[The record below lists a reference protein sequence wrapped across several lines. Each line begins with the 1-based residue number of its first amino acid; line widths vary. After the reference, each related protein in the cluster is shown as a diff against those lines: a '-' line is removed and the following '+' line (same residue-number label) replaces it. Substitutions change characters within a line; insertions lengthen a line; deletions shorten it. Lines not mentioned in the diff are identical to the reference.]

1 MNRLVLAAV
10 FLVACGDSGNIQP
23 EPKDQPTS
31 GNGGAASDGGG
42 TANGGAPSTGGADPS
57 GGNGS
62 TGGGAPGGGNESG
75 TRLKV
80 RARVGADGSRQP
92 IGWYDANL
100 DTVCTWRKA
109 SDGTD
114 RCLPDGVT
122 ANRFLDD
129 ACTQPILVQ
138 SACEPLQFAIVSED
152 PDSCGNRWRVYP
164 AGPAV
169 TPATAYMRS
178 GANCIAT
185 AVPAGDLFS
194 TNAEMAASMFV
205 AATVEVED

>member
-1 MNRLVLAAV
+1 MRLFLAAV

-23 EPKDQPTS
+23 EPKDETTSS
-31 GNGGAASDGGG
+31 GNGGAPTDGGS

-57 GGNGS
+57 GGNATGGS
-62 TGGGAPGGGNESG
+62 TAADDTQSG

-114 RCLPDGVT
+114 RCLPDGIT

-129 ACTQPILVQ
+129 ACTQPIMVQ

-152 PDSCGNRWRVYP
+152 PDSCGNRWRVYH

-169 TPATAYMRS
+169 TPASAYMRS

-185 AVPAGDLFS
+185 AVPAGDLFA
-194 TNAEMAASMFV
+194 TNAEMPASMFV